1 MARPVTA
8 PASGRALK
16 ATRVP
21 VFAASERKAGRRKAQ
36 LKGGGVKSIDETHEQ
51 STGGRGGV
59 GPTKSAQPPRKP
71 AATVR
76 EHCGRLLAEA
86 QANPEAR
93 ISMEEWASISNA
105 LESAASRLVEMEK
118 SLHGGAAAQTEPRV
132 RRPSGLYH
140 TRMTHTGPHARSL
153 ASVLSQPRGATRN
166 VSEWLTL
173 AQNDNKILV
182 SLDTDSGSQGGLPLT
197 LAETGHARAGNAA
210 KSWRDKEIP
219 DFKQVW
225 NGMCAGDNAVRA
237 LQGQATVDRIEGVR
251 KKPPPRNKTNLPTE
265 RQFLPGHFQYHGCK
279 DSLTGMRSVMQ
290 TRRIPPSSLDL
301 QFLKSLEAQSNHP
314 VSTAVHAQ
322 FPAHKDLLNEA
333 TKQIKEECLVSF
345 TPRGHEK
352 VFADKFWM
360 CMKGEGDKTHSA
372 VSRSKTEIAEGTGNQ
387 PLCLRGKKAPGQ
399 PATGSEARAM
409 QELLEGTVGVGLG
422 NALLRDERVHIEYD
436 GRHGGAQPK
445 TDVEPSR
452 RSFRD
457 GLYKAY
463 R

>member
-21 VFAASERKAGRRKAQ
+21 VFAASERKAGGRKAQ

-59 GPTKSAQPPRKP
+59 GSTKSAQPPRTP

-140 TRMTHTGPHARSL
+140 TRMMHTGPHARSL

-210 KSWRDKEIP
+210 KTWRDKEIP

-333 TKQIKEECLVSF
+333 TKQIKEECLVNF

>member
-21 VFAASERKAGRRKAQ
+21 VFAASERKAGGRKAQ

-59 GPTKSAQPPRKP
+59 GSTKSAQPPRTP

-86 QANPEAR
+86 QANPEAG

-132 RRPSGLYH
+132 TRPSGLYH

-153 ASVLSQPRGATRN
+153 ASVLSQPRGAIHK

-182 SLDTDSGSQGGLPLT
+182 SLDTDSGTQSGLPLT
-197 LAETGHARAGNAA
+197 LAETGQARVGNAA

-225 NGMCAGDNAVRA
+225 KGMCAGDNAVRA

-251 KKPPPRNKTNLPTE
+251 KKPPARDKTNLPTE
-265 RQFLPGHFQYHGCK
+265 RQFLPGKFQYHGCK
-279 DSLTGMRSVMQ
+279 DSLTGTRVVMQ

-301 QFLKSLEAQSNHP
+301 FFLKSLEAQSNRS
-314 VSTAVHAQ
+314 VSTAMHAQ

-333 TKQIKEECLVSF
+333 TKQIKEECRVNVREC

-360 CMKGEGDKTHSA
+360 CLKGEGDKPHSA
-372 VSRSKTEIAEGTGNQ
+372 VSRSKTEIGEGTANQ
-387 PLCLRGKKAPGQ
+387 PLYLRGKKA
-399 PATGSEARAM
+399 GSEVRAM
-409 QELLEGTVGVGLG
+409 QELLERTVGVGLG
-422 NALLRDERVHIEYD
+422 NVLLRDERVHIEYD

>member
-1 MARPVTA
+1 
-8 PASGRALK
+8 
-16 ATRVP
+16 
-21 VFAASERKAGRRKAQ
+21 
-36 LKGGGVKSIDETHEQ
+36 
-51 STGGRGGV
+51 
-59 GPTKSAQPPRKP
+59 
-71 AATVR
+71 
-76 EHCGRLLAEA
+76 
-86 QANPEAR
+86 
-93 ISMEEWASISNA
+93 
-105 LESAASRLVEMEK
+105 
-118 SLHGGAAAQTEPRV
+118 
-132 RRPSGLYH
+132 
-140 TRMTHTGPHARSL
+140 
-153 ASVLSQPRGATRN
+153 
-166 VSEWLTL
+166 
-173 AQNDNKILV
+173 
-182 SLDTDSGSQGGLPLT
+182 
-197 LAETGHARAGNAA
+197 
-210 KSWRDKEIP
+210 
-219 DFKQVW
+219 
-225 NGMCAGDNAVRA
+225 
-237 LQGQATVDRIEGVR
+237 
-251 KKPPPRNKTNLPTE
+251 
-265 RQFLPGHFQYHGCK
+265 
-279 DSLTGMRSVMQ
+279 MRSVMQ

>member
-1 MARPVTA
+1 M
-8 PASGRALK
+8 
-16 ATRVP
+16 
-21 VFAASERKAGRRKAQ
+21 
-36 LKGGGVKSIDETHEQ
+36 
-51 STGGRGGV
+51 
-59 GPTKSAQPPRKP
+59 
-71 AATVR
+71 
-76 EHCGRLLAEA
+76 
-86 QANPEAR
+86 
-93 ISMEEWASISNA
+93 
-105 LESAASRLVEMEK
+105 
-118 SLHGGAAAQTEPRV
+118 
-132 RRPSGLYH
+132 
-140 TRMTHTGPHARSL
+140 HTGPHARSL
-153 ASVLSQPRGATRN
+153 ASVLSQPRGAIRN
-166 VSEWLTL
+166 VSEWLTQ

-182 SLDTDSGSQGGLPLT
+182 SLDTDSGTQSGLPLT
-197 LAETGHARAGNAA
+197 LAETGHARAGNDA
-210 KSWRDKEIP
+210 KSWRDKDIP

-251 KKPPPRNKTNLPTE
+251 KKPPPRDKTNL
-265 RQFLPGHFQYHGCK
+265 
-279 DSLTGMRSVMQ
+279 
-290 TRRIPPSSLDL
+290 
-301 QFLKSLEAQSNHP
+301 NHP

-333 TKQIKEECLVSF
+333 TKQIKEECLVNF

-352 VFADKFWM
+352 VFADKCWM
-360 CMKGEGDKTHSA
+360 CLKGEGDKTHSA

>member
-21 VFAASERKAGRRKAQ
+21 VFAASERKAGGRKAQ

-59 GPTKSAQPPRKP
+59 GSTKSAQPPRTP

-140 TRMTHTGPHARSL
+140 TRMMHTGPHARSL
-153 ASVLSQPRGATRN
+153 ASVLSQPRGAIRN